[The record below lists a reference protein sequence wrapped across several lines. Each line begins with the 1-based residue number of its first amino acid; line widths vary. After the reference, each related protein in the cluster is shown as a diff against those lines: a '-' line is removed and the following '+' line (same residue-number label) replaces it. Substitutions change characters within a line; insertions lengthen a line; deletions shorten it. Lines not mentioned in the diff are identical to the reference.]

1 MKRLGLFVGKSP
13 VLPALVVLPFVV
25 LMALYLT
32 TVGVVLRAIG
42 VATLSDL
49 ASRMLAVAGLP
60 AAMGRNV
67 LLTVGLEGLF
77 AGALLLFGT
86 LVSYN
91 AAAWVSRHWR
101 ARPQMVVSG
110 PIPLRPVRGAQ
121 VDSLQA
127 QRIGIILAG
136 GGAKGAY
143 QAGALKAIYEFLEL
157 HGAVGKVKMIA
168 GTSIGSWNAMFWLAD
183 LVKPDARG
191 VSTHEE
197 WWRSIAVNRVMDF
210 DSYWP
215 LRKNS
220 FALATPWRELF
231 REIFVQTPAVRA
243 RLAALFPEGSE
254 HGAADRH
261 FYFTRSNVGRGT
273 LEFST
278 NWIVPKVAPNT
289 YTAIGGLGLPDALQ
303 KMEDAVFASMDI
315 PPLFPYA
322 EIPDPVSKVP
332 EYFEDGGVVD
342 NLPISFGTQFEN
354 CDLLF
359 VLPLNASYDARVNR
373 TSIMR
378 RLFRV
383 MDERQGVIERDAFKM
398 AYLYNELAA
407 LRNAVPPAAATRSP
421 LVARALGRQHRPL
434 GIFSICP
441 DQPLEIGTA
450 EFWKPAEAG
459 AAFERMYAATRN
471 ELQSNFDA
479 ATDPTWI
486 RVAVVAPNGSVRYVD
501 DF

>member
-1 MKRLGLFVGKSP
+1 MKLLGLFVGKGR
-13 VLPALVVLPFVV
+13 VLPALLVLPFVV

-32 TVGVVLRAIG
+32 AVSLLLRAIG
-42 VATLSDL
+42 VATLGDL
-49 ASRMLAVAGLP
+49 ASRLLAAAGLP
-60 AAMGRNV
+60 AAMAKNV

-77 AGALLLFGT
+77 TGALLLFGT
-86 LVSYN
+86 FVSYN

-101 ARPQMVVSG
+101 ARPRMVVSG
-110 PIPLRPVRGAQ
+110 PIPLPPVRGAQ
-121 VDSLQA
+121 VDSLRA
-127 QRIGIILAG
+127 ERIGIILAG

-183 LVKPDARG
+183 LVKPDASG

-197 WWRSIAVNRVMDF
+197 WWRSIAVNRVMNF

-220 FALATPWRELF
+220 FALATPWRQLF
-231 REIFVQTPAVRA
+231 REIFVATPAVQA
-243 RLAALFPEGSE
+243 QLASLFPG
-254 HGAADRH
+254 GGPADRH

-278 NWIVPKVAPNT
+278 NWIVPNVAPDT
-289 YTAIGGLGLPDALQ
+289 YTAIVGLSLPQALQ
-303 KMEDAVFASMDI
+303 SMEDAVFASMDI

-322 EIPDPVSKVP
+322 EIPNPLSKAP

-383 MDERQGVIERDAFKM
+383 MDERQGVIERNAFKM

-407 LRNAVPPAAATRSP
+407 LRNAAPPTAASRSP
-421 LVARALGRQHRPL
+421 LVARALARQHRSL

-450 EFWKPAEAG
+450 EFWKPTEAR
-459 AAFERMYAATRN
+459 AAFERMYVATRK
-471 ELQSNFDA
+471 ELQQNFAA

-486 RVAVVAPNGSVRYVD
+486 RVAVVAPNGGVRYVD